1 MSGLLLRGSGR
12 ARGWVGY
19 LGAVG
24 LGAGAVAL
32 AAVWTSGPWA
42 AGIGAAVTT
51 LSGLAAERT
60 RPPEGG
66 ADAQGA
72 GEVLR
77 TTGGRIPL
85 LRHVDR
91 PELAGAHPAEASP
104 APPAYIER
112 DAEPRVHAA
121 LEEARFVLVVGE
133 STAGKTRLAYEV
145 ARTRYPR
152 SAFVRPLSRA
162 ALPEAVR
169 ICLRRRRAVLWLD
182 DLEDYLG
189 AGGLTAVQ
197 LASLRTAVVIATMRV
212 QEFRRYDAR
221 EESRLTGSDRDA
233 WRAQRD
239 LLHQAAVIR
248 LPRHWSPGERRR
260 AEAHQG
266 DPRIGAALRAGERF
280 GVAEVL
286 AAGPELLASWENGW
300 APGANPRG
308 AAVVA
313 AAVDCRRAGL
323 RRPVSREWLRVLH
336 VPYLE
341 ARGGGDLQPEPFA
354 EAMDWA
360 CAAAYATSGL
370 LVGNYGTGFTAFD
383 YLLNA
388 PGHGPVPDH
397 LWRGLLARVEP
408 ADAYD
413 MGLVAHQDGRLA
425 RAVEALGL
433 ALRGGVPGAE
443 LPLTIAIGDSGE
455 PRRAAADLAG
465 IARRRT
471 DRLGPRHPETLA
483 ARHQLAFFVGESGD
497 HRAAAARFAELLAD
511 TGDVLGPDHP
521 DTLAARH
528 QLAYFTGEG
537 GDPRAAARQLEA
549 LLADRLRIHGPGH
562 PQVLAT
568 RRSLIWFRPGDPADA
583 ERELAQLLAWAEAAE
598 GIGPDD
604 PHTLALRGSLAALA
618 GRAGRGAQAAEAWAA
633 LTADRTRVLGQ
644 DHPHVFYSRLEWARA
659 LLAQG
664 RTGEARALLTGVLER
679 ARSVLEP
686 GHRHLRTARELLA
699 GTGDRTRATDA
710 AALVDPARP
719 ADPARLADPAGRED
733 TSPREP

>member
-1 MSGLLLRGSGR
+1 MSALLLRGSGR
-12 ARGWVGY
+12 ARGWAGY

-42 AGIGAAVTT
+42 AGIGAAVTA
-51 LSGLAAERT
+51 LSGLVAERLQ
-60 RPPEGG
+60 PDEG
-66 ADAQGA
+66 ADARAA

-77 TTGGRIPL
+77 TAAGRIPL
-85 LRHVDR
+85 LRDVDR
-91 PELAGAHPAEASP
+91 PELAGVHPAEAAP
-104 APPAYIER
+104 GTPPAYIER
-112 DAEPRVHAA
+112 DAEPMLRSA
-121 LEEARFVLVVGE
+121 LDRARFVLVVGE

-152 SAFVRPLSRA
+152 HVFVRPLSRS

-169 ICLRRRRAVLWLD
+169 IAARRRRAVLWLD
-182 DLEDYLG
+182 DLEDHLG
-189 AGGLTAVQ
+189 AGGLTAAQ
-197 LASLRTAVVIATMRV
+197 LATLGKAVTIATIRV
-212 QEFRRYDAR
+212 QEYRRYDAR

-239 LLHQAAVIR
+239 LLQQAAVIR
-248 LPRHWSPGERRR
+248 LPRHWSASERRR
-260 AEAHQG
+260 ARVYEG

-323 RRPVSREWLRVLH
+323 RRPVSREWLRELH
-336 VPYLE
+336 APYLA

-354 EAMDWA
+354 QAMDWA

-370 LVGNYGTGFTAFD
+370 LIGNYGAGFTAFD

-388 PGHGPVPDH
+388 PGRGPVPDH

-413 MGLVAHQDGRLA
+413 MGLAAHQDGRLA
-425 RAVEALGL
+425 RAVQALDL
-433 ALRGGVPGAE
+433 AARGGVPGAE
-443 LPLTIAIGDSGE
+443 LPLAIAIGDSGK
-455 PRRAAADLAG
+455 PNRAAADLAG
-465 IARRRT
+465 ITRRRT
-471 DRLGPRHPETLA
+471 DRLGPRHPDTLA
-483 ARHQLAFFVGESGD
+483 ARHQLAFFVGESGNL
-497 HRAAAARFAELLAD
+497 RAAAARFTELLAD
-511 TGDVLGPDHP
+511 VREVLGPDHP

-528 QLAYFTGEG
+528 QLAYFTGEA
-537 GDPRAAARQLEA
+537 GDPRAAARQLED
-549 LLADRLRIHGPGH
+549 LLADRLRVQGPGH

-583 ERELAQLLAWAEAAE
+583 ERGLAELLAEAEAAE

-604 PHTLALRGSLAALA
+604 PHTLAIRGSRAALA
-618 GRAGRGAQAAEAWAA
+618 ARAGRAAEAAEAWAG
-633 LTADRTRVLGQ
+633 LTADRTRVLGA

-659 LLAQG
+659 LTAQG
-664 RTGEARALLTGVLER
+664 RTAEARVLLTGALVR

-686 GHRHLRTARELLA
+686 GHRHLRTGRELLA
-699 GTGDRTRATDA
+699 
-710 AALVDPARP
+710 
-719 ADPARLADPAGRED
+719 RLADEAGRED
-733 TSPREP
+733 P

>member
-1 MSGLLLRGSGR
+1 MSALLLRGSGR

-32 AAVWTSGPWA
+32 ATVWTSGPWA
-42 AGIGAAVTT
+42 AGIGAAVTA
-51 LSGLAAERT
+51 LSGLAAERM
-60 RPPEGG
+60 RPEEGAG
-66 ADAQGA
+66 ALGA

-77 TTGGRIPL
+77 TAGGRIPL
-85 LRHVDR
+85 LRDVDR
-91 PELAGAHPAEASP
+91 PELAGVHPAEAP
-104 APPAYIER
+104 GTPPAYIER
-112 DAEPRVHAA
+112 DAEPRLRSA
-121 LEEARFVLVVGE
+121 LEHSRFVLVVGE

-152 SAFVRPLSRA
+152 HTFVRPLSRT

-169 ICLRRRRAVLWLD
+169 IAARRRRAVLWLD

-189 AGGLTAVQ
+189 AGGLTAAQ
-197 LASLRTAVVIATMRV
+197 LAALDPAVTIATIRV
-212 QEFRRYDAR
+212 QEYRRYDAR

-239 LLHQAAVIR
+239 LLQQAHVIR
-248 LPRHWSPGERRR
+248 LPRHWSERERRR
-260 AEAHQG
+260 AAAHQG

-323 RRPVSREWLRVLH
+323 RRPVSREWLRELH
-336 VPYLE
+336 APYLA

-360 CAAAYATSGL
+360 CVAAYATSGL
-370 LVGNYGTGFTAFD
+370 LIGNYGAGFTAFD

-425 RAVEALGL
+425 RAVEALDL
-433 ALRGGVPGAE
+433 AARGGVPGAE
-443 LPLTIAIGDSGE
+443 LPLAIAIGDSGK
-455 PRRAAADLAG
+455 PSRAAADLAG

-471 DRLGPRHPETLA
+471 DRLGPRHPDTLA
-483 ARHQLAFFVGESGD
+483 ARHQLAFFVGESGNL
-497 HRAAAARFAELLAD
+497 RAAAARFAELLTDA
-511 TGDVLGPDHP
+511 GEVLGPDHP

-528 QLAYFTGEG
+528 QLAYFTGEA
-537 GDPRAAARQLEA
+537 GDPRAAVRQLEA
-549 LLADRLRIHGPGH
+549 LLADRLRVHGPGH

-568 RRSLIWFRPGDPADA
+568 RRGLIWFRPGDPADT
-583 ERELAQLLAWAEAAE
+583 ERELAQLLAEAEAVE

-604 PHTLALRGSLAALA
+604 PHTLAIRGSRAALA
-618 GRAGRGAQAAEAWAA
+618 ARAGRTAEAAEAWAA
-633 LTADRTRVLGQ
+633 LTADRTRVLGS

-659 LLAQG
+659 LTAQG
-664 RTGEARALLTGVLER
+664 RTAEARALLTGALER

-699 GTGDRTRATDA
+699 
-710 AALVDPARP
+710 
-719 ADPARLADPAGRED
+719 RLADPAGRED
-733 TSPREP
+733 S